1 MSSEASDSSTDTPAQ
16 QSESTTV
23 EPTLTVVATGPATF
37 TRQVSG
43 DDEATIL
50 AEHDTV
56 ELSIERE
63 LQSADDFETVI
74 DPMFDGNGPTV
85 SKTMLIDRLLDEHAM
100 DGYQRAGNRDDWA
113 LEITG
118 TTADWKQIS
127 LDLVP
132 DLHRSSTDE
141 GAAVRRLWNLAADGV
156 TNDGAVLAALDL
168 VDQHDIDTRR
178 EKLTDLLT
186 DVGDGK

>member
-1 MSSEASDSSTDTPAQ
+1 MSTERSDSSTDTTAQ
-16 QSESTTV
+16 Q
-23 EPTLTVVATGPATF
+23 PDAMLTVVATGPATF
-37 TRQVSG
+37 TRQVS
-43 DDEATIL
+43 DDGNADIL
-50 AEHDTV
+50 AEHDTI
-56 ELSIERE
+56 ELTIERK
-63 LQSADDFETVI
+63 LQSANDFQTVI

-85 SKTMLIDRLLDEHAM
+85 CKLRVIEDLIYDHAM
-100 DGYQRAGNRDDWA
+100 DGYERAGCKDDWS

-118 TTADWKQIS
+118 TTADWKQLS

-186 DVGDGK
+186 NGGDGK